1 MNLSTENNEILETV
15 VLNVPET
22 KVFEYQPTDEEGRPI
37 GGKQV
42 LKYTDPAELPYLLAE
57 QNTLLVRKLREQTK
71 KNRLGIVDKD
81 TIDEGAQKFPKPFGF
96 TPKPLTKEERAQLSR
111 DILDEDTFDSAI
123 AKIVESTSGITE
135 VRDELTD
142 LTQQVNTLNA
152 LQQVAIFQS
161 NNPEYI
167 ICDENAQTL
176 VGWLLRYD
184 LAPTAQN
191 FQTAYNKLK
200 DAGVL
205 VTSLERVTNPVYTPP
220 APPAQVE
227 DLTTLV
233 DELPP
238 DGVREEIPPVE
249 EHPALAEPR
258 SRVPLSLNR
267 NSSSGDIAN
276 IPTPVGDQLVY
287 EIKDPVTQK
296 VLRTLT
302 GQKALDALPSDEY
315 KRRMRQPG
323 FIALVNKIE
332 AETAKRKSGGR

>member
-1 MNLSTENNEILETV
+1 MNLSTENTEILDTA

-71 KNRLGIVDKD
+71 KNRLGIIDKD
-81 TIDEGAQKFPKPFGF
+81 TIDEGAQKFPKPFEF

-123 AKIVESTSGITE
+123 ARIVESTSGIGE
-135 VRDELTD
+135 VRGTITD

-152 LQQVAIFQS
+152 LQQVAIFQA

-205 VTSLERVTNPVYTPP
+205 VTSLERVSNPVYTPP
-220 APPAQVE
+220 PAPLAPAALE
-227 DLTTLV
+227 TTIV
-233 DELPP
+233 DELPL
-238 DGVREEIPPVE
+238 DGIREEIPVE

-276 IPTPVGDQLVY
+276 IPTPIGDQLVY

-302 GQKALDALPSDEY
+302 GQKALDALPSEEY
-315 KRRMRQPG
+315 KRRMKQPG